1 MSIRIFGFIG
11 NWSPFLIA
19 FMIVASIVYFL
30 ITMKWYKDIPGGR
43 KLKTSEFWMSVS
55 VIILFY
61 ITFGSPVDIL
71 SHILFTFHMIQMAL
85 GLLLIPP
92 MLYFAIPDYLWA
104 YMIKLPVLRVFHKI
118 GQKPL
123 LALVLFCGAF
133 SLYHIPKV
141 MDTLKLNQSLHFA
154 SLGVLFILAVIAFW
168 PVLNKVDPP
177 EKHMNYLFKTLYVFG
192 IGGLL
197 LPACAMIIF
206 TETPLFKT
214 YTESAAWLKSM
225 ELCVPAGVLD
235 SLKDQ
240 NMISGPEYFSNMSP
254 LSDQRTGG
262 VIMKILQEVF
272 FGFIIA
278 YLFIKWWN
286 QESKDPDEVTR
297 RSLEAANERKK
308 MEELYR

>member
-19 FMIVASIVYFL
+19 SMIVASIVYFL
-30 ITMKWYKDIPGGR
+30 ITMKWYKDIPGGC

-206 TETPLFKT
+206 TETPMFKT

>member
-1 MSIRIFGFIG
+1 
-11 NWSPFLIA
+11 
-19 FMIVASIVYFL
+19 
-30 ITMKWYKDIPGGR
+30 
-43 KLKTSEFWMSVS
+43 
-55 VIILFY
+55 
-61 ITFGSPVDIL
+61 
-71 SHILFTFHMIQMAL
+71 
-85 GLLLIPP
+85 
-92 MLYFAIPDYLWA
+92 
-104 YMIKLPVLRVFHKI
+104 
-118 GQKPL
+118 
-123 LALVLFCGAF
+123 
-133 SLYHIPKV
+133 

-168 PVLNKVDPP
+168 PVLNKVDSP

-206 TETPLFKT
+206 TETPMFKT